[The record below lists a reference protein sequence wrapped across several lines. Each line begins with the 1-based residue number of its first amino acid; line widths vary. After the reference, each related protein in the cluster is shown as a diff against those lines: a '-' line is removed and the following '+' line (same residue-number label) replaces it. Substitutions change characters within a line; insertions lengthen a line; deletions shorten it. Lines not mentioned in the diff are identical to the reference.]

1 MGAGLDHDGDGVP
14 SSKDD
19 YPNNVAKVKD
29 LPDAFSSLSGNLKLW
44 LDASD
49 ATAVEKDAS
58 NNISQWYD
66 WSGNGNHA
74 NAYDGT
80 PEFKTNL
87 GINSIYFDGGDSL
100 KLDSLPQVLGMTNE
114 NVDGYEI
121 YMAINH
127 ENTGPGFVLA
137 AGLAHHEIH
146 VQGTVEG
153 DGIRFIPNYSPPY
166 VDKGGNIKNETIL
179 LNARVE
185 NETGYIAVD
194 GQQSN
199 VTKSGALSSN
209 NDTLYIGR
217 RTTTEA
223 YKYNGHIS
231 EVLIFDKALTSEDRV
246 KINAYLSEKW
256 GLQSTVDSDDDGVVD
271 ANDSDHNTQVLSQF
285 AVPSNRTLTLT
296 DTEGNSHSLDYV
308 AGSSETLNFSDF
320 GIQVDL
326 DSTYAPSSGLDGTN
340 IEIAASRD
348 LQVGADNDANHQL
361 QLGIS
366 SVTASGLRIDGSQ
379 VVDID
384 QARAAITSLDNATD
398 MVNQERSYLG
408 SMQNRLAF
416 TMSNLTSQTQNIEA
430 ARSSI
435 QDTDFAA
442 DAADLAK
449 HQILAQSATA
459 MLAQASA
466 ISQNILSLIAA

>member
-1 MGAGLDHDGDGVP
+1 LDEVALYKGVTLSEGQIQKHYQVGAGLDHDGDGVP
-14 SSKDD
+14 SSKDN

-44 LDASD
+44 LDAND

-74 NAYDGT
+74 SAYNGT
-80 PEFKTNL
+80 PEFRTNL

-100 KLDSLPQVLGMTNE
+100 ELDSLPQALGMTNE

-127 ENTGPGFVLA
+127 ENTDSGFVLA
-137 AGLAHHEIH
+137 AGLGHHEIH

-166 VDKGGNIKNETIL
+166 VEKGGNIKNETIL

-185 NETGYIAVD
+185 NDTGYIAVD

-217 RTTTEA
+217 RTTTEG

-271 ANDSDHNTQVLSQF
+271 ANDSDHNT
-285 AVPSNRTLTLT
+285 
-296 DTEGNSHSLDYV
+296 
-308 AGSSETLNFSDF
+308 
-320 GIQVDL
+320 
-326 DSTYAPSSGLDGTN
+326 
-340 IEIAASRD
+340 
-348 LQVGADNDANHQL
+348 
-361 QLGIS
+361 
-366 SVTASGLRIDGSQ
+366 
-379 VVDID
+379 
-384 QARAAITSLDNATD
+384 
-398 MVNQERSYLG
+398 
-408 SMQNRLAF
+408 
-416 TMSNLTSQTQNIEA
+416 
-430 ARSSI
+430 
-435 QDTDFAA
+435 
-442 DAADLAK
+442 
-449 HQILAQSATA
+449 
-459 MLAQASA
+459 
-466 ISQNILSLIAA
+466 

>member
-1 MGAGLDHDGDGVP
+1 MPVMRQRLRRMPQIILV
-14 SSKDD
+14 
-19 YPNNVAKVKD
+19 
-29 LPDAFSSLSGNLKLW
+29 SG
-44 LDASD
+44 
-49 ATAVEKDAS
+49 
-58 NNISQWYD
+58 YD

-74 NAYDGT
+74 SAYNGT
-80 PEFKTNL
+80 PESKTNL

-100 KLDSLPQVLGMTNE
+100 KLDSLPQALGMTNE
-114 NVDGYEI
+114 NADGYEI

-137 AGLAHHEIH
+137 AGLGHHEIH

-153 DGIRFIPNYSPPY
+153 DGRRFIPNYSPPY

-185 NETGYIAVD
+185 NDTGYISVD

-231 EVLIFDKALTSEDRV
+231 EVLIFDKALTSEDRI

-256 GLQSTVDSDDDGVVD
+256 DLQSTVDSDDDGVVD

-296 DTEGNSHSLDYV
+296 NIDGNSQSLNYT

-326 DSTYAPSSGLDGTN
+326 DSTYAPSSGLDGTD

-348 LQVGADNDANHQL
+348 LQV
-361 QLGIS
+361 
-366 SVTASGLRIDGSQ
+366 
-379 VVDID
+379 
-384 QARAAITSLDNATD
+384 
-398 MVNQERSYLG
+398 E
-408 SMQNRLAF
+408 
-416 TMSNLTSQTQNIEA
+416 
-430 ARSSI
+430 
-435 QDTDFAA
+435 
-442 DAADLAK
+442 
-449 HQILAQSATA
+449 
-459 MLAQASA
+459 
-466 ISQNILSLIAA
+466 